1 VAATRSRMTVD
12 ARREQLLDSGAELF
26 AERAYGDV
34 SLDEIAEFCGVS
46 RGLLY
51 HYFDGKRDFYVA
63 TVRRAS
69 ERLRD
74 VEPDP
79 SLDRP
84 EQLRSGLRAYFD
96 AVGAN
101 SAAYV
106 TLLGAAAGDP
116 ELAEIFDER
125 RRTFAA
131 RVVAALPPE
140 DAASPLV
147 ETTARAWIGAVEAAT
162 LDWVERP
169 GVSSEDLIVVLAES
183 LRAGLA
189 AAAERR

>member
-1 VAATRSRMTVD
+1 MTTD

-26 AERAYGDV
+26 AERAYDDV
-34 SLDEIAEFCGVS
+34 SLDQIAEFCGVS

-51 HYFDGKRDFYVA
+51 HYFQGKRDFYVA

-69 ERLRD
+69 ERLSE

-79 SLDRP
+79 ALEPR
-84 EQLRSGLRAYFD
+84 EQLLSGLRAYFQ

-101 SAAYV
+101 AAAYV

-116 ELAEIFDER
+116 ELAEIIDDR
-125 RRTFAA
+125 RRAFAA

-140 DAASPLV
+140 VAASPLT

-169 GVSSEDLIVVLAES
+169 GVGSEDLIEVLAES

-189 AAAERR
+189 VAAERR